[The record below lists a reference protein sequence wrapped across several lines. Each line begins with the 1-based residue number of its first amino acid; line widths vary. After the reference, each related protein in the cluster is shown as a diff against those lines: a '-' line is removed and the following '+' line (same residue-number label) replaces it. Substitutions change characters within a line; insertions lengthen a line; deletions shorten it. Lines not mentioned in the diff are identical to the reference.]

1 MIKDCAI
8 YVVYKLIP
16 EVHNQ
21 QEHDLFIGE
30 VLGILEQFGK
40 VVLHWLI
47 GDIYGGFHLGIVQ
60 IHTAPFLKIKGGKMV
75 LLKRKRTRLFYSVIS
90 RFGVLQA
97 KKGFWL
103 GLYIA

>member
-1 MIKDCAI
+1 MF
-8 YVVYKLIP
+8 V
-16 EVHNQ
+16 
-21 QEHDLFIGE
+21 GE
-30 VLGILEQFGK
+30 VLGIFEQFGK

-60 IHTAPFLKIKGGKMV
+60 IHTAPFLKIKGGKTV